1 MLTRNGLSTKD
12 VNLLVPHQANMR
24 IIEAVG
30 SRLDMSG
37 DRVFVNVDK
46 YGNTSSASIPLAIS
60 EARAAGR
67 IKPGD
72 RLLVTAFGA
81 GLTWGAALLRF

>member
-1 MLTRNGLSTKD
+1 MT
-12 VNLLVPHQANMR
+12 
-24 IIEAVG
+24 
-30 SRLDMSG
+30 G

-46 YGNTSSASIPLAIS
+46 YGNTSSASIPLAIT

-67 IKPGD
+67 IKAGD
-72 RLLVTAFGA
+72 RMLVTAFGA

>member
-1 MLTRNGLSTKD
+1 
-12 VNLLVPHQANMR
+12 
-24 IIEAVG
+24 VG
-30 SRLDMSG
+30 SRLNITG

-67 IKPGD
+67 IKTGD
-72 RLLVTAFGA
+72 RLLVTAFGS